1 MKVRMVLAFMVTI
14 IACSRTRPVVQ
25 HVLQRNGH
33 TVLITNQ
40 STREVVVTPW
50 TGAQPVK
57 IAAGGSAR
65 MPVTGGP
72 PSWNLTVKDAANGRL
87 LYSGTFGAGAPRTL
101 SVGDNGA
108 RLTAKSLDHARPTP
122 ERTGKP

>member
-1 MKVRMVLAFMVTI
+1 MRRLVFGFLLLATA
-14 IACSRTRPVVQ
+14 ACHRTRPVVQ
-25 HVLQRNGH
+25 HVLERNGH

-40 STREVVVTPW
+40 SAHEVVVTPW
-50 TGAQPVK
+50 TGAQPLK
-57 IAAGGSAR
+57 IAAGASAR

-72 PSWNLTVKDAANGRL
+72 PNWNLTVKNAVNGRL

-108 RLTAKSLDHARPTP
+108 RLTSKSLDHARPTP